1 MMLVAYAQAPK
12 GSCLE
17 SQSFFFPLGV
27 DLQIVLTPEEG
38 GTKDKGCSFDERG
51 EEGRSEPELYPPL
64 RKPCPGR

>member
-1 MMLVAYAQAPK
+1 MRRHPRVAA
-12 GSCLE
+12 S
-17 SQSFFFPLGV
+17 SHRVFFFPLGV

-38 GTKDKGCSFDERG
+38 GTKDKGRSFDERG